1 MENNKINNKK
11 NKNKN
16 ELIIEENNL
25 LVSTKEDSLPIN
37 EENNKIIYE
46 KKNLEKIDEKVEE
59 NYKTQSE
66 KSDIEINVDDILKIL
81 ETIENKEI
89 KGEQKM
95 NKKRKKGDKINIW
108 NNDYVKN
115 IQKVTGKIYYYNE
128 LISEIE

>member
-1 MENNKINNKK
+1 MK
-11 NKNKN
+11 
-16 ELIIEENNL
+16 
-25 LVSTKEDSLPIN
+25 
-37 EENNKIIYE
+37 KIIKSLTK

-89 KGEQKM
+89 NVEKKM

-115 IQKVTGKIYYYNE
+115 IQKVTGKIYYYNG